1 MTITRRD
8 FLNGMALGIAVGLT
22 PLQQIAAATRAALGT
37 YIPGDDYYPPGL
49 TGLRG
54 SHDGSFEVAHLLGR
68 DGVQFKLPQ
77 KAEEDY
83 DLVVVGAGIS
93 GLAAAYY
100 YRQQFGPDKK
110 ILLLD
115 NHDDFGGHAK
125 RNEFQTSKGTLL
137 TYGGSESLQSPHS
150 IYSQVAL
157 DFIHS
162 IGIDL
167 KVLEDHFDTNFY
179 PNLGLSRGV
188 FFDKKHFGVSK
199 IVAGAPGRE
208 VADDIPFGRENG
220 RSYEEFIGDFPLP
233 ENDKQRMIQ
242 LFKGELHYLQ
252 GMTPDE
258 QVDYLTTHSY
268 SEFLRDKVGLS
279 KMGVLFFQQQTHDFL
294 AMGIDAMPALDGQ
307 ACSLPGFDKLD
318 IPPLEEEYQAE
329 IDDPYI
335 HHFPDGNAS
344 IARLTV
350 RALIPAAATG
360 SSMLDVVGAKFDYS
374 QLDRAEHN
382 TRIRLNSTVVHAS
395 NSTDGNQTEVVYVRG
410 DTTHKVRARH
420 CVLAC
425 YNMMIPHMVPE
436 LPQAQK
442 DALALNVKAPLV
454 YTKVALSNWRA
465 FARLGVHKVYSPAAH
480 YSTVKLDYPVSMD
493 GFDHAKTPDDPIV
506 LHMIYVPSMPD
517 SRLPPRRQSAMG
529 RAHLLGMTFADHEQ
543 MIRSQLQEMFGEAGF
558 RQQDILGIT
567 VNRWSHGYAY
577 IPSSL
582 FDDEDELDELVEIS
596 RQPFGNIHIANS
608 DAGMEA
614 YAHVAIE
621 QAHRAIT
628 EISATLKG
636 GSHA

>member
-8 FLNGMALGIAVGLT
+8 FLNGMALGIAAGLT

-54 SHDGSFEVAHLLGR
+54 SHDGSFETAHLLGR
-68 DGVQFKLPQ
+68 DGVRFKLPEHI
-77 KAEEDY
+77 EEDY
-83 DLVVVGAGIS
+83 DLVVAGAGIS
-93 GLAAAYY
+93 GLAAALY
-100 YRQQFGPDKK
+100 YRQKWGPDTK

-125 RNEFQTSKGTLL
+125 RNEFETGKGTLL

-150 IYSQVAL
+150 IYSKVAM
-157 DFIHS
+157 DYINA

-167 KVLEDHFDTNFY
+167 KQLEDHFDVNFY
-179 PNLGLSRGV
+179 PDMGLSKGV

-199 IVAGAPGRE
+199 VVAGDPGRE

-233 ENDKQRMIQ
+233 EDDRERMIR
-242 LFKGELHYLQ
+242 LFKGEVHYLAD
-252 GMTPDE
+252 MTPDE
-258 QVDYLTTHSY
+258 QVEYLETHSY
-268 SEFLRDKVGLS
+268 AEFLRDKVGLS

-307 ACSLPGFDKLD
+307 ACSLPGFDRLD
-318 IPPLEEEYQAE
+318 IAPLEPEYQAE

-350 RALIPAAATG
+350 RKLIPEAAPG
-360 SSMLDVVGAKFDYS
+360 DDMLDIVQARFDYS
-374 QLDRAEHN
+374 QLDRPEHN
-382 TRIRLNSTVVHAS
+382 TRIRLNSTVVHAR
-395 NSTDGNQTEVVYVRG
+395 NNEDGHTEVVYVRG
-410 DTTHKVRARH
+410 DSTHKVRARH

-425 YNMMIPHMVPE
+425 YNMMIPYMVPD
-436 LPQAQK
+436 LPQEQK

-454 YTKVALSNWRA
+454 YTKVALSNWQP
-465 FARLGVHKVYSPAAH
+465 FVKLGVHKIYSPAAH
-480 YSTVKLDYPVSMD
+480 YSTVKLDYPVSM
-493 GFDHAKTPDDPIV
+493 GGYQHAKTPDDPVV
-506 LHMIYVPSMPD
+506 LHMIYVPTMPG

-529 RAHLLGMTFADHEQ
+529 RAHLLGMTFDDHEQ
-543 MIRSQLQEMFGEAGF
+543 MIRNQLQEMLGPAGF

-582 FDDEDELDELVEIS
+582 FDDEDELEELVELS

-608 DAGMEA
+608 DAGMDA

-621 QAHRAIT
+621 QAFRAIE
-628 EISATLKG
+628 EISASLEG
-636 GSHA
+636 GSRA